1 SRTSGF
7 REIPDYN
14 GNPRAHIW
22 MQLELEPRPVKET
35 RTMATATVDEL
46 RKKSDAAFANVSR
59 QLHGMEPHLEHSD
72 AAGEWT
78 TRQVLCHLL
87 FESGWKPGARLQ
99 SFADH
104 DLPVIDI
111 KPGLVDMTAERRAM
125 TLSQL
130 LGALE
135 TQKRQVFDYLDG
147 LRDADLG
154 KKARIPLFKQFMGTD
169 EIAIPVY
176 VGALFDY
183 HWNDH
188 AGQLAKIRT
197 ATGLPEAK

>member
-1 SRTSGF
+1 RRLMDQCLQRARARGFRLVRLDTERTMHAALHLYRTSGF

-35 RTMATATVDEL
+35 RTMATATVHEL
-46 RKKSDAAFANVSR
+46 RKKSDAAFATVSR
-59 QLHGMEPHLEHSD
+59 QLHGMEPHLERSD

-87 FESGWKPGARLQ
+87 FESGWKPVPVLQ

-125 TLSQL
+125 TLSQ
-130 LGALE
+130 
-135 TQKRQVFDYLDG
+135 
-147 LRDADLG
+147 
-154 KKARIPLFKQFMGTD
+154 
-169 EIAIPVY
+169 
-176 VGALFDY
+176 
-183 HWNDH
+183 
-188 AGQLAKIRT
+188 
-197 ATGLPEAK
+197 